1 MAVRNKLID
10 GLVPATRMGKLMLA
24 GILVWFVNWVFSKDG
39 TLLGSSW
46 LKALADFLSFLA
58 LIPLAWFAYRGTRWI
73 VANLLWR
80 LRRRLIVTYLLIG
93 VLPLLLM
100 SALVVFVGYAVVAQG
115 SSSQVARLLDGH
127 IEQSKAAAIG
137 LRSELSSM
145 RLTDY
150 GTPALAQKLKEHVNS
165 LTPVFPNLSVS
176 VERTSAREYIA
187 LPESPSGPDPL
198 PDWLR
203 SATEFHG
210 LVVGAPGSAT
220 REVRAF
226 HLLRDGDVGFVLR
239 MSYPIGNDLSE
250 HLSRVTR
257 LTVRPGK
264 AVMSLVRTPT
274 GEPVID
280 NESITTGRAGASGAI
295 TVSGLLILVP
305 MTEWS
310 TGKQI
315 ESDAL
320 TVDPSF
326 LAPGQIWRS
335 IQQFGSHSLIGGII
349 VTLIASLALIFL
361 MIALVAIIS
370 AFFLTRSITGTVHD
384 LYRGTL
390 RVEGG
395 DLAHEIPIRGTDQL
409 SGLARSFNQMT
420 RSIRELLRVSAE
432 KQRLDQ
438 EMRIATE
445 VQSRLFPRTT
455 PVSKLLDI
463 APGVCIPA
471 RSVSGDYYDYV
482 EIAPGVLGIV
492 VADVC
497 GKGVSAALMMAN
509 LHANLRS
516 QILAFHDAQE
526 ERLLARAP
534 GDPGERPRPLEAA
547 TTGKRIGRILE
558 RVNRQVTG
566 SMLEA
571 NYITLF
577 YAEFDERSSRLNYV
591 NAGHNPP
598 LLVRQGIS
606 VEKLELG
613 GTVLGLFRE
622 VEYEVGE
629 TEMKAGDMI
638 VAYTDGL
645 VEARNAT
652 GEELG
657 EERLIKL
664 VRYCARLTA
673 SETESSLLASVKEWT
688 GGAEQEDDLTLVVI
702 KRL

>member
-1 MAVRNKLID
+1 M
-10 GLVPATRMGKLMLA
+10 P
-24 GILVWFVNWVFSKDG
+24 
-39 TLLGSSW
+39 
-46 LKALADFLSFLA
+46 
-58 LIPLAWFAYRGTRWI
+58 P
-73 VANLLWR
+73 
-80 LRRRLIVTYLLIG
+80 
-93 VLPLLLM
+93 
-100 SALVVFVGYAVVAQG
+100 
-115 SSSQVARLLDGH
+115 
-127 IEQSKAAAIG
+127 
-137 LRSELSSM
+137 
-145 RLTDY
+145 
-150 GTPALAQKLKEHVNS
+150 
-165 LTPVFPNLSVS
+165 
-176 VERTSAREYIA
+176 
-187 LPESPSGPDPL
+187 
-198 PDWLR
+198 WLR
-203 SATEFHG
+203 DAPEFHG
-210 LVVGAPGSAT
+210 LVVGVPGSST

-226 HLLRDGDVGFVLR
+226 HLLREGNSGFVLR
-239 MSYPIGNDLSE
+239 MSYPIGRELSE
-250 HLSRVTR
+250 HLSRVSR

-264 AVMSLVRTPT
+264 AVMSLVRTPS

-280 NESITTGRAGASGAI
+280 SESIATGRAGASGAI

-305 MTEWS
+305 MTEWT

-326 LAPGQIWRS
+326 LAPAQIWRR

-370 AFFLTRSITGTVHD
+370 AVFLTRSITGTVHD

-420 RSIRELLRVSAE
+420 RSVRELLRVSAE

-445 VQSRLFPRTT
+445 VQARLFPRKT

-471 RSVSGDYYDYV
+471 RSVSGDYFDYV
-482 EIAPGVLGIV
+482 EVAPGLLGIV

-509 LHANLRS
+509 LHANLRG
-516 QILAFHDAQE
+516 QIVAFHDAQE

-534 GDPGERPRPLEAA
+534 ADPGELPRSQDAA
-547 TTGKRIGRILE
+547 GAGKRIGRILE
-558 RVNRQVTG
+558 RVNRLVAG

-598 LLVRQGIS
+598 LLVRQDLS
-606 VEKLELG
+606 VEKLEQG
-613 GTVLGLFRE
+613 GTVVGLFRE
-622 VEYEVGE
+622 VAYDVGE
-629 TEMKAGDMI
+629 IELNPKDTI
-638 VAYTDGL
+638 VAFTDGL
-645 VEARNAT
+645 IEARNAS

-657 EERLIKL
+657 EERLIEL
-664 VRYCARLTA
+664 VRQTAQLTA
-673 SETESSLLASVKEWT
+673 TEAEKSLLSSVREWT
-688 GGAEQEDDLTLVVI
+688 GDAEQEDDLTLVVI